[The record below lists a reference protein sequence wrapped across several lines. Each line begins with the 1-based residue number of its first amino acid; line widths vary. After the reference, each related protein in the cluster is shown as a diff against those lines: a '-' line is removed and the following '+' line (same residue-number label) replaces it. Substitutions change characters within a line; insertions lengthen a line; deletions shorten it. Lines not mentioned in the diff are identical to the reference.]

1 MRRRPWPVAVLAR
14 HGRSRGWLRRQPTSD
29 TEQLAGELAE
39 VKADRDHLAGLV
51 KQLATTPATLEAY
64 TINDR
69 QGCLKT
75 LRTVRQR
82 INYARTALKAG
93 KAEARTPQPI
103 STQPAKAWTTPST
116 RTAHQPPP

>member
-1 MRRRPWPVAVLAR
+1 MVRNGGGNAPTTVACGRSAR
-14 HGRSRGWLRRQPTSD
+14 HGRGRGWLRRQPTSD

-51 KQLATTPATLEAY
+51 EQLATTSATLEAY

-75 LRTVRQR
+75 LRRYVS
-82 INYARTALKAG
+82 
-93 KAEARTPQPI
+93 E
-103 STQPAKAWTTPST
+103 STTP
-116 RTAHQPPP
+116 ALP